1 MKIIAITGSIG
12 CGKTFLANIIR
23 SLGYVVYDA
32 DKWVKY
38 LYYRPAFLNVIKQ
51 SFPKVFDNDGS
62 FNKRKLRN
70 LVFNNTNELKRLE
83 KIVHPFLKQKLL
95 NIIHKNAEKDCV
107 LFFDAALLIEMK
119 WNIYCQTVIL
129 ADVDKDI
136 QKQRVMARDNISA
149 EDFEKI
155 VSVQMD
161 NEQKKKF
168 ADVIINTDKSENL
181 LKVELINII
190 EELKN
195 NA

>member
-38 LYYRPAFLNVIKQ
+38 LYYRQAFLNVIKQ
-51 SFPKVFDNDGS
+51 NFPKVFDDYGS

>member
-119 WNIYCQTVIL
+119 WNIYCQAVIL
-129 ADVDKDI
+129 ADIDKNI
-136 QKQRVMARDNISA
+136 QKQRVMARDNVSA

-168 ADVIINTDKSENL
+168 ADVVINTDKSEAL

-190 EELKN
+190 EELKK
-195 NA
+195 

>member
-119 WNIYCQTVIL
+119 WNIYCQAVIL
-129 ADVDKDI
+129 ADVDKNI
-136 QKQRVMARDNISA
+136 QKKRVMARDNISA

-168 ADVIINTDKSENL
+168 ADVVINTDKSEAL

-190 EELKN
+190 EELKK
-195 NA
+195 

>member
-95 NIIHKNAEKDCV
+95 NIIHKNAEKDCL

-119 WNIYCQTVIL
+119 WNIYCQAVIL
-129 ADVDKDI
+129 ADVDKNI

-168 ADVIINTDKSENL
+168 ADVVINTDKSEAL

-190 EELKN
+190 EELKK
-195 NA
+195 

>member
-70 LVFNNTNELKRLE
+70 LVFNNTNDLKRLE

-119 WNIYCQTVIL
+119 WNIYCQAVIL
-129 ADVDKDI
+129 ADVDKNI
-136 QKQRVMARDNISA
+136 QKQRVMARDNVSA

-168 ADVIINTDKSENL
+168 ADVVINTDKSEAL

-190 EELKN
+190 EELRK
-195 NA
+195 

>member
-51 SFPKVFDNDGS
+51 NFPKVFDNDGS

>member
-51 SFPKVFDNDGS
+51 SFPKVFDNDGR

-95 NIIHKNAEKDCV
+95 NIIHKNAEKDCL

-119 WNIYCQTVIL
+119 WNIYCQSVIL
-129 ADVDKDI
+129 ADVDKNI
-136 QKQRVMARDNISA
+136 QKQRVIARDNISA

-155 VSVQMD
+155 VSLQMG

-168 ADVIINTDKSENL
+168 ADVVINTDKSEAL

-190 EELKN
+190 EELKK
-195 NA
+195 

>member
-12 CGKTFLANIIR
+12 CGKTFLADIIR

-119 WNIYCQTVIL
+119 WNIYCQAVIL
-129 ADVDKDI
+129 ADVDKNI

-168 ADVIINTDKSENL
+168 ADVIINTDKSEAL

-190 EELKN
+190 EELKK
-195 NA
+195 

>member
-38 LYYRPAFLNVIKQ
+38 LYYRQAFLNVIKQ
-51 SFPKVFDNDGS
+51 NFPKVFDDYGS

-95 NIIHKNAEKDCV
+95 NIIRKNAEKDCL

-119 WNIYCQTVIL
+119 WNIYCQAVIL
-129 ADVDKDI
+129 ADVDKNI

-168 ADVIINTDKSENL
+168 ADVVINTDKSEAL

-190 EELKN
+190 EELKK
-195 NA
+195 

>member
-168 ADVIINTDKSENL
+168 ADVIINTDKSEAL

>member
-38 LYYRPAFLNVIKQ
+38 LYYSPAFLNVIKQ
-51 SFPKVFDNDGS
+51 SFPKVFDNDDR

-70 LVFNNTNELKRLE
+70 LVFNNTNKLKRLE

-95 NIIHKNAEKDCV
+95 NIIHKNAEKDCL

-119 WNIYCQTVIL
+119 WNIYCQAVIL
-129 ADVDKDI
+129 ADVDKNI

-155 VSVQMD
+155 VSLQMG

-168 ADVIINTDKSENL
+168 ADVVINTDKSEAL

-190 EELKN
+190 EELKK
-195 NA
+195 

>member
-51 SFPKVFDNDGS
+51 SFPKVFDNDDR

-95 NIIHKNAEKDCV
+95 NIIHKNAEKDCL

-119 WNIYCQTVIL
+119 WNIYCQAVIL
-129 ADVDKDI
+129 ADVDKNI

-155 VSVQMD
+155 VSLQMG

-168 ADVIINTDKSENL
+168 ADVVINTDKSEAL

-190 EELKN
+190 EELKK
-195 NA
+195 

>member
-119 WNIYCQTVIL
+119 WNIYCQAVIL
-129 ADVDKDI
+129 ADVDKNI
-136 QKQRVMARDNISA
+136 QKQRVMARDNVSA

-168 ADVIINTDKSENL
+168 ADVVINTDKSEAL

-190 EELKN
+190 EELKKY
-195 NA
+195 A

>member
-51 SFPKVFDNDGS
+51 SFPKVFDNDVS

-119 WNIYCQTVIL
+119 WNIYCQAVIL
-129 ADVDKDI
+129 ADVDKNI
-136 QKQRVMARDNISA
+136 QKQRVIARDNVSA

-168 ADVIINTDKSENL
+168 ADVVINTDKSEAL

-190 EELKN
+190 EELKK
-195 NA
+195 

>member
-38 LYYRPAFLNVIKQ
+38 LYYRPAFLNVIKR

-70 LVFNNTNELKRLE
+70 LVFDNTNELKRLE

-95 NIIHKNAEKDCV
+95 NIIHKNAEKDCL

-119 WNIYCQTVIL
+119 WNIYCQAVIL
-129 ADVDKDI
+129 ADVDKNI

-168 ADVIINTDKSENL
+168 ADVVINTDKSEAL

-190 EELKN
+190 EELKK
-195 NA
+195 

>member
-23 SLGYVVYDA
+23 SLGFVVYDA

-38 LYYRPAFLNVIKQ
+38 LYYRPAFLKVIKQ
-51 SFPKVFDNDGS
+51 NFPEVFDDDNV

-70 LVFNNTNELKRLE
+70 LVFNNNNELKRLE
-83 KIVHPFLKQKLL
+83 KLVHPFLKQKLL
-95 NIIHKNAEKDCV
+95 NVIHKNAASEQV
-107 LFFDAALLIEMK
+107 FFFDAALLIEMK
-119 WNIYCQTVIL
+119 WNIYCQAVIL

-136 QKQRVMARDNISA
+136 QKQRVMARDHISA

-161 NEQKKKF
+161 NEQKKMF
-168 ADVIINTDKSENL
+168 ADVVINTDKSESL
-181 LKVELINII
+181 LKVELIDII

>member
-1 MKIIAITGSIG
+1 MKIIAITGSSG
-12 CGKTFLANIIR
+12 CGKTFLAKIIR
-23 SLGYVVYDA
+23 KIGSVVYDA

-119 WNIYCQTVIL
+119 WNIYCQAVIL
-129 ADVDKDI
+129 ADVDKNI
-136 QKQRVMARDNISA
+136 QKQRVMARDNVSA

-168 ADVIINTDKSENL
+168 ADVVINTDKSEAL

-190 EELKN
+190 EELKK
-195 NA
+195 

>member
-119 WNIYCQTVIL
+119 WNIYCQAVIL
-129 ADVDKDI
+129 ADVDKNI
-136 QKQRVMARDNISA
+136 QKQRVMARDNVSA

-168 ADVIINTDKSENL
+168 ADVIINTDKSEAL

-190 EELKN
+190 EELKK
-195 NA
+195 

>member
-51 SFPKVFDNDGS
+51 SFPKVFDNDGR

-95 NIIHKNAEKDCV
+95 NIIYKNAEKDCV

-119 WNIYCQTVIL
+119 WNIYCQAVIL
-129 ADVDKDI
+129 ADVDKNI
-136 QKQRVMARDNISA
+136 QKQRVMARDNVSA

-168 ADVIINTDKSENL
+168 ADVVINTDKSEAL

-190 EELKN
+190 EELKK
-195 NA
+195 

>member
-51 SFPKVFDNDGS
+51 SFPKVFDNDDR

-119 WNIYCQTVIL
+119 WNIYCQAVIL
-129 ADVDKDI
+129 ADVDKNI

-155 VSVQMD
+155 VSLQMG

-168 ADVIINTDKSENL
+168 ADVVINTDKSEAL

-190 EELKN
+190 EELKK
-195 NA
+195 